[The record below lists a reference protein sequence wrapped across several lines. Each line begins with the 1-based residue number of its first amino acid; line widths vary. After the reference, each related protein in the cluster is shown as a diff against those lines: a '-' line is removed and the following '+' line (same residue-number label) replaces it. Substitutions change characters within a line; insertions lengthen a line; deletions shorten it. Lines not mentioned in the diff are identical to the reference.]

1 MTIHFLTFA
10 VLRKCRKASI
20 CPILRSL
27 MTEFFLGKPC
37 SILTW
42 FPRFVV
48 MGCTPCSM
56 PDKLPAAII
65 CIRILIITNTIA
77 FLNIKHIETSTNLPA
92 WKLRRV
98 GYFPP
103 LPLNDVL
110 WGVCKTGYPV
120 SSRRSFSRL
129 SCGRIK
135 DRTGQMIISVMPGI
149 ETEIRGN
156 GVSALKTVFP
166 SPVGLDLN

>member
-1 MTIHFLTFA
+1 M
-10 VLRKCRKASI
+10 
-20 CPILRSL
+20 
-27 MTEFFLGKPC
+27 FLGKPC

-65 CIRILIITNTIA
+65 CIRILIVTNTIA
-77 FLNIKHIETSTNLPA
+77 FLNIKHREASTNLPA
-92 WKLRRV
+92 GKLGRV
-98 GYFPP
+98 GYFP
-103 LPLNDVL
+103 LLTLDGVL

-120 SSRRSFSRL
+120 SLRRSFLRL

-135 DRTGQMIISVMPGI
+135 ELKAQTFVTD
-149 ETEIRGN
+149 
-156 GVSALKTVFP
+156 VSQPEVDFSH
-166 SPVGLDLN
+166 SPKFSGKASLIC